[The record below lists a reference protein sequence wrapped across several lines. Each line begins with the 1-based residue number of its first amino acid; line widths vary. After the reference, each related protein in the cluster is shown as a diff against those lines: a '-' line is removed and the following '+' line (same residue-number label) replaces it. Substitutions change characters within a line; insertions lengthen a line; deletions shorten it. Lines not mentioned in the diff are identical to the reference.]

1 MWRRFFRL
9 KPLLI
14 MKAKVVYSSFVE
26 PLRPVPQF
34 EREPKR
40 GRRSP
45 EERRQFEL
53 AVWQM
58 WVGGKSTIQ
67 IASHFDMNV
76 LTLTNTLRRLKAE
89 AAENEPTLAEFRQMI
104 VHGTLDVISVM
115 TDRLHSAPNRAY
127 SNGKAITNIDENG
140 VETPAWDYAMQMAAA
155 DRILKAH
162 ERLAK
167 ITGVE
172 APTEHAVTVT
182 VQAQEMA
189 EAAAREA
196 LARLSMAAE
205 LRSSEA
211 FPHDH
216 LPAIEATV
224 VVPGDEE

>member
-1 MWRRFFRL
+1 
-9 KPLLI
+9 

-45 EERRQFEL
+45 EEKRQFEL

-58 WVGGKSTIQ
+58 WVGGKSTSA
-67 IASHFDMNV
+67 IADHFDMTQ
-76 LTLTNTLRRLKAE
+76 LTLYKTLRRLQAE

-104 VHGTLDVISVM
+104 VHGTLDVISTM
-115 TDRLHSAPNRAY
+115 TDRLHGKPAPAY
-127 SNGKAITNIDENG
+127 SNGRRITDIDPVTGE
-140 VETPAWDYAMQMAAA
+140 ETPVWDYSTQMAAA

-172 APTEHAVTVT
+172 APTEHTVTVT

-196 LARLSMAAE
+196 LQRLSMAAN
-205 LRSSEA
+205 
-211 FPHDH
+211 

-224 VVPGDEE
+224 VIPDDATDNNE